1 MVIKMKGKKKNK
13 SNVQECN
20 SCSEEVKVNEPSEKE
35 EITTEDSEQEDE
47 KVEEK
52 ENKED

>member
-1 MVIKMKGKKKNK
+1 MKGKKKNK

-20 SCSEEVKVNEPSEKE
+20 SCNEELKTNEPIEKDE
-35 EITTEDSEQEDE
+35 DITTEDSEQEDE
-47 KVEEK
+47 EK